1 MAANFSQSTT
11 YNRKRSIESKL
22 EQIKISFSVRLMR
35 EENSFQ
41 MIPVLIRLE
50 IFYFVTNQI
59 KCPQFVHILCHLGR
73 ARDSQAEIPDKAG
86 APCQIELP

>member
-22 EQIKISFSVRLMR
+22 EQIKISFSVR

-41 MIPVLIRLE
+41 MIPVLTWLE
-50 IFYFVTNQI
+50 IFYFVTNQME
-59 KCPQFVHILCHLGR
+59 CSQFVHILCHLGR
-73 ARDSQAEIPDKAG
+73 AGDSQAEIPDKAG
-86 APCQIELP
+86 APCQI